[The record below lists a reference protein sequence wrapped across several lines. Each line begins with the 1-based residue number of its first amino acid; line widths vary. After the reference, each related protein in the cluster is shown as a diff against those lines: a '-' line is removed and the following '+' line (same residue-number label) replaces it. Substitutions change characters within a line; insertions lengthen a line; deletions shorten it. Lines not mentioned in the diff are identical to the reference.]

1 MNYCL
6 DPPSETPV
14 IHTEI
19 ERRFY
24 NKIINHKNLKNM
36 TGLLMWKSQKKLYLH
51 MLFKKGSNQHWGSSF
66 MSNGFYMLQ
75 KTTRLYHAPLDFA
88 QLENVRKK

>member
-36 TGLLMWKSQKKLYLH
+36 TGLLM
-51 MLFKKGSNQHWGSSF
+51 
-66 MSNGFYMLQ
+66 
-75 KTTRLYHAPLDFA
+75 
-88 QLENVRKK
+88 

>member
-19 ERRFY
+19 ERRFHD
-24 NKIINHKNLKNM
+24 KIITKI
-36 TGLLMWKSQKKLYLH
+36 LM
-51 MLFKKGSNQHWGSSF
+51 
-66 MSNGFYMLQ
+66 
-75 KTTRLYHAPLDFA
+75 
-88 QLENVRKK
+88 